1 MVNLDT
7 STRSIV
13 QAGTREGRLAAQ
25 GARAGGRAARSAQ
38 RITVAGAVAKVFMW
52 TFLLCLAAVV
62 IYPLLWMVLNGFKSN
77 SELFGNPFALP
88 VELNWENYAKAWNAG
103 VSNYLTTSL
112 IVTLTSTV
120 ATVFISAW
128 AAYGLTRVN
137 IPFNKVIVAVVLGG
151 LMLAPAVALIP
162 LVKMFQS
169 LGLYNTMWALIIL
182 YTAFRIPF
190 TTFLIRAYMIDLPR
204 EIDEAAEMDGA
215 TRWRAFW
222 TVILPMCK
230 PIIVSTVILHI
241 LFAWNEYL
249 FAMVFTSGAG
259 VQTLPVGLT
268 SLMSKHGTDYPVVF
282 AGMVIAAVP
291 VVALF
296 FICQRYF
303 VKGLADGIGK

>member
-1 MVNLDT
+1 MVNVDT
-7 STRSIV
+7 TTRSIV
-13 QAGTREGRLAAQ
+13 QAGSPQGR
-25 GARAGGRAARSAQ
+25 RAARAAAFRARGVQ
-38 RITVAGAVAKVFMW
+38 RLSFTGVVMKVFMW
-52 TFLLCLAAVV
+52 TFLLCLATVV
-62 IYPLLWMVLNGFKSN
+62 IYPLLWMVFNGFKTN

-88 VELNWENYAKAWNAG
+88 VEYHWENYAKAWNSG
-103 VSNYLTTSL
+103 VSNYLTTSI
-112 IVTLTSTV
+112 IVTVTSTI

-137 IPFNKVIVAVVLGG
+137 IPFNKALVAIVLGG

-162 LVKMFQS
+162 LVKMFQG

-204 EIDEAAEMDGA
+204 EIDEAAEVDGA
-215 TRWRAFW
+215 SKWTAFW
-222 TVILPMCK
+222 TIILPMCK

-249 FAMVFTSGAG
+249 FAMVFTSGQE

-268 SLMSKHGTDYPVVF
+268 SLMSRHGTDYPVVF

-291 VVALF
+291 VLALF
-296 FICQRYF
+296 FLSQRYF